1 MIVQEKFPM
10 SEALVTFLNNLV
22 IAVLIGTA
30 GYLVILLVGKL
41 LNALLTR
48 FMSKTWAGF
57 LTNVVRLGLL
67 ILTIKLIVD
76 RTGATGAFVVLVTA
90 LTGAFA
96 IGSERLAADLVS
108 GTKLLFLNY
117 YKVGDLVT
125 IAGKLGHVEQI
136 SLTNTIL
143 ATDSLD
149 RIIIPNSEAINQI
162 ITNHS
167 QIPGH
172 RLEVIIPI
180 PGEHDRKRVMQ
191 VMADAAASFAPRM
204 VEHEPKILLENFGV
218 NTNFYKVRVIVAES
232 TAWTSSNF
240 AKLRLIVAEALKRD
254 GIPVGE
260 AEVVRLVENK

>member
-1 MIVQEKFPM
+1 M
-10 SEALVTFLNNLV
+10 SDALIAFFTNLL
-22 IAVLIGTA
+22 IAIAIGIA
-30 GYLVILLVGKL
+30 GYLVIWLVGKFVYT
-41 LNALLTR
+41 LLTR
-48 FMSKTWAGF
+48 LLGKTWAGF
-57 LTNVVRLGLL
+57 LTNVLRLGLL
-67 ILTIKLIVD
+67 IMTLKIIVD
-76 RTGATGAFVVLVTA
+76 QTGAAGAFVVIITA

-96 IGSERLAADLVS
+96 IGSERLAADVVA
-108 GTKLLFLNY
+108 GTNLLFLNY

-172 RLEVIIPI
+172 RLEVMIPI
-180 PGEHDRKRVMQ
+180 PGEHDRKRAMQ
-191 VMADAAASFAPRM
+191 VMADAAATFAPRM
-204 VEHEPKILLENFGV
+204 VEHEPKILLESFGV
-218 NTNFYKVRVIVAES
+218 NTNFYKVRIVVAES

>member
-1 MIVQEKFPM
+1 M
-10 SEALVTFLNNLV
+10 SEALVTFLTHLV
-22 IAVLIGTA
+22 TAVLIGGA
-30 GYLVILLVGKL
+30 GYLVILFGGRLV
-41 LNALLTR
+41 NALLSR
-48 FMSKTWAGF
+48 IMSKTWAGF
-57 LTNVVRLGLL
+57 LTNVIRLALL
-67 ILTIKLIVD
+67 FLTIKLIVD

-96 IGSERLAADLVS
+96 IGSERLAADLVA
-108 GTKLLFLNY
+108 GTKLLVLNY

-125 IAGKLGHVEQI
+125 IAGKLGHVTHI
-136 SLTNTIL
+136 TLTNTII

-149 RIIIPNSEAINQI
+149 NIIIPNSEAINQI

-180 PGEHDRKRVMQ
+180 PGDHDRTHVMRVMQ
-191 VMADAAASFAPRM
+191 EAALTFTPQM
-204 VEHEPKILLENFGV
+204 IEHEPKVMLENFGV
-218 NTNFYKVRVIVAES
+218 NTQYYKVRVIVAES

-240 AKLRLIVAEALKRD
+240 AKLRLIVAEALKRE

-260 AEVVRLVENK
+260 AEMVKLVEKK